1 MRLWQ
6 AINLKP
12 GNPKELQPSNP
23 HTIPNPGTRN
33 PATCQQATPS
43 GCGKLSS
50 TCATMVSSFPK
61 KRQSPS
67 QTPNPKPQTQI
78 PDPKILKSR
87 NATGRAWCGVLLRT
101 SDSLRILYQP
111 PTLNPQLSTLNPQP
125 STLNAGRRSDAVDI
139 LHQEEV
145 EEGRRGQGGVVGR
158 ADVRCPPENHH
169 HRGLIHIHSHI
180 LETPNPES
188 LPLPLQRH
196 SHTLETPNPDIR
208 NLQRQRQHQ
217 SVVTIELTSLPLN
230 LQRQHQS
237 VVTIELTSIGTLES
251 YFSCAWAVCVR
262 ACARWCMRACR
273 LM

>member
-1 MRLWQ
+1 
-6 AINLKP
+6 
-12 GNPKELQPSNP
+12 
-23 HTIPNPGTRN
+23 
-33 PATCQQATPS
+33 
-43 GCGKLSS
+43 
-50 TCATMVSSFPK
+50 
-61 KRQSPS
+61 
-67 QTPNPKPQTQI
+67 
-78 PDPKILKSR
+78 
-87 NATGRAWCGVLLRT
+87 
-101 SDSLRILYQP
+101 
-111 PTLNPQLSTLNPQP
+111 
-125 STLNAGRRSDAVDI
+125 
-139 LHQEEV
+139 
-145 EEGRRGQGGVVGR
+145 VGR

-217 SVVTIELTSLPLN
+217 SVVTIELTS
-230 LQRQHQS
+230 
-237 VVTIELTSIGTLES
+237 IGTLES